1 MNKPSLRQAAVAVAI
16 FLALSSSRVQAD
28 WKMLPAQ
35 DGRTPLPD
43 AAGADAQ
50 PVQVGDELPEEQK
63 FRWLIGDLEIP
74 AEIEGQPTAG
84 MPVAMRI
91 NCADGGEVFVDG
103 QFYSRFD
110 NDRPALVLIS
120 KHAEPG
126 KPVRLAVQVYGKV
139 QGGATFGEANWV
151 IVDPPRARETLPLTV
166 DVAHTLGD
174 VPDGIAGLSQGGG
187 LSDYDDATAAKLRE
201 GGFKWF
207 RMDNVLTNA
216 LKKDDAGEIVY
227 DWADLDRRVD
237 FMYKMGAEPILA
249 ASYMPQVLDAVENH
263 DRQSAPN
270 DYGRWEELCYEAAQR
285 CIDRGVRVPFW
296 EVWNEVNTGWLK
308 PGPDDHGDERFQ
320 KLYNEALG
328 RLQPETEVIRRFE
341 AYCKLYK
348 ATVDGVRRADPKAQF
363 GGPALASGPF
373 ENDECGHCFHGRGFT
388 RGLMAYCTEEKLPL
402 NFLSWHEYFQPWQ
415 TVDREAKA
423 LHEYLEDYPQIKPQ
437 VKSLM
442 ITEWNEA
449 WWTDRPHDHE
459 VGAAWCADSLVRGC
473 LPNGVNRPCFFYV
486 KQGDDGFRGDFS
498 LLMKDNVPKA
508 SYNVLKMFNGLS
520 GQWIELKGAD
530 DDVCGVAAWD
540 EEKQRLA
547 VILVNY
553 RDRYA
558 MTRRVALNVS
568 SLPDVLRGGTW
579 REWQVDGVHSN
590 VWNNRE
596 HAELEQVDAGRIEDG
611 QLTFERTLSP
621 NSVTMIEITP
631 ENANE
636 GS

>member
-1 MNKPSLRQAAVAVAI
+1 MNIPIATAAGVAFACALVAASPPSQAE
-16 FLALSSSRVQAD
+16 
-28 WKMLPAQ
+28 WKVLPAQ
-35 DGRTPLPD
+35 ENRTSLPESVPP
-43 AAGADAQ
+43 DAQ
-50 PVQVGDELPEEQK
+50 PIGVGDELPDDQK

-74 AEIEGQPTAG
+74 AEIEGKPTAG
-84 MPVAMRI
+84 EPVAVRL

-103 QFYSRFD
+103 AFYSRFD
-110 NDRPALVLIS
+110 NDRPALVLVS
-120 KHAEPG
+120 QRAEPG
-126 KPVRLAVQVYGKV
+126 KRVRLAVQIYAKV
-139 QGGATFGEANWV
+139 QGGTQFGEANWV
-151 IVDPPRARETLPLTV
+151 IVDVPRAREALPITV
-166 DVAHTLGD
+166 NVAKSLGS

-187 LSDYDDATAAKLRE
+187 MSDYDDATAAKLRE

-216 LKKDDAGEIVY
+216 LKKNDAGEVVY
-227 DWADLDRRVD
+227 DWEDFDRRVD
-237 FMYKMGAEPILA
+237 FMYKIGAEPILA

-270 DYGRWEELCYEAAQR
+270 DYGKWEEMCYQAAKR

-308 PGPDDHGDERFQ
+308 PGPNDTGSERFQ

-348 ATVDGVRRADPKAQF
+348 ATVEGVRRADPEAQF

-388 RGLMAYCTEEKLPL
+388 RGLMAYCTEEDLPID
-402 NFLSWHEYFQPWQ
+402 FLSWHEYFQPWQ
-415 TVDREAKA
+415 AVDRQAKA
-423 LHEYLEDYPQIKPQ
+423 FHEYMQDYPEIKPQ
-437 VKSLM
+437 VESLM

-459 VGAAWCADSLVRGC
+459 IGAGWCADSLVRGC

-508 SYNVLKMFNGLS
+508 SYNVLKMFNHLS
-520 GQWIELKGAD
+520 GQWVELTGAD

-540 EEKQRLA
+540 EGKERLA

-553 RDRYA
+553 RDRYPLQ
-558 MTRRVALNVS
+558 RRVKLDLGE
-568 SLPDVLRGGTW
+568 LPTAIQKGGW
-579 REWQVDGVHSN
+579 REWVVDGTHSN
-590 VWNNRE
+590 VWHDRAS
-596 HAELEQVDAGRIEDG
+596 AELQQVDAGDVSGDG
-611 QLTFERTLSP
+611 LVLERTLPP
-621 NSVTMIEITP
+621 NSVTLIEVL
-631 ENANE
+631 ANSGE
-636 GS
+636 